1 MSVHPFGLKSIS
13 AHDRAALQSKAFR
26 VEFELTFIDI
36 SQEILLTAAKGT
48 RTPLSQKIE
57 GEVVFGSVRPS
68 KSELVADDRHMFQA
82 LLHRPYISHGC
93 ERKQGGV
100 SMPVLAPSLTLK
112 RIELRKW
119 DYEY

>member
-13 AHDRAALQSKAFR
+13 AHDRAALQLKAFR
-26 VEFELTFIDI
+26 VEFELTSIHI
-36 SQEILLTAAKGT
+36 SQEILLTAAQGT
-48 RTPLSQKIE
+48 RTALSQHIE
-57 GEVVFGSVRPS
+57 RAVVFGSVRPS
-68 KSELVADDRHMFQA
+68 KSELVTDDRHMFQA

-112 RIELRKW
+112 RIELRK
-119 DYEY
+119 

>member
-1 MSVHPFGLKSIS
+1 M
-13 AHDRAALQSKAFR
+13 ACR
-26 VEFELTFIDI
+26 VEFTLTFIHI
-36 SQEILLTAAKGT
+36 SQAILLTAAKGT

-100 SMPVLAPSLTLK
+100 SVPALAPSLTLK
-112 RIELRKW
+112 RIKLRKW
-119 DYEY
+119 HYEY

>member
-1 MSVHPFGLKSIS
+1 MSVHPFGLNSIS
-13 AHDRAALQSKAFR
+13 AHDCAALQLKAFR
-26 VEFELTFIDI
+26 VEFELTSIHI

-48 RTPLSQKIE
+48 RTPFSQKIE
-57 GEVVFGSVRPS
+57 GKVVFGSVRPS
-68 KSELVADDRHMFQA
+68 KSELVADHRHMFQA

-100 SMPVLAPSLTLK
+100 SMPLLARSLTLE